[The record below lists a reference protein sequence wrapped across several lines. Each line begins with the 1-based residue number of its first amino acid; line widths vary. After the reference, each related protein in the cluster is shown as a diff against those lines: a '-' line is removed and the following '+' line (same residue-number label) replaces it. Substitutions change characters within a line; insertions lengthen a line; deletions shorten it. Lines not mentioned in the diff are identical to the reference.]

1 MTTQRRVLRRGVHKQ
16 ARSVTAVLL
25 ALCAVLLAACGAAQG
40 GEPGRVLRYGV
51 DLTPG
56 GGPIFDPVQSSR
68 SLTPNQNA
76 WMDLIFDRLIYRDD
90 DGTLH
95 QGLLASWEAPDP
107 LTAVLTVR
115 EGIRFQDGTP
125 FDAAAIA
132 FNWERDL
139 AEPTLSKP
147 PDFRAFASMEVV
159 SPLVLK
165 VRYTAPV
172 TAYAFNVTF
181 TRSSAFGAIASPT
194 AVLEQ
199 GPAFNANPVGA
210 GPYRFEQLDRGSL
223 LSVRRWDGY
232 WNPQVQHLDGVDFVQ
247 NGRGAAMIS
256 ALAAGRIDLAPIS
269 LSDIP
274 AVEARDGLTTL
285 VKPGNEVLYLQLN
298 VERPPFDDPQ
308 VREALSWA
316 FDRGMVNDVAYA
328 GQGSLTQTMYFAGSP
343 YHDAALAGPPRYD
356 PARARQLLAAA
367 GHPDG
372 FRVGMLVQN
381 QPVMVAAAEVL
392 QAQLDQ
398 IGVQVDINVSPNYV
412 NDALAGPDSI
422 MASTTNYAVPD
433 SFLVTNARLGL
444 GYSSPAFD
452 AAYAETLGATGR
464 EAEIAASRSLQKVVL
479 DDAPIFFIAQ
489 EPIAVG
495 MRAEVG
501 GVTEVRGD
509 LEGPDLRGATL
520 TPRLD

>member
-1 MTTQRRVLRRGVHKQ
+1 MTAQRRVFGLP
-16 ARSVTAVLL
+16 APSITAILL

-90 DGTLH
+90 DGTLRP
-95 QGLLASWEAPDP
+95 GLLASWEAPDP
-107 LTAVLTVR
+107 LTAVLTLR
-115 EGIRFQDGTP
+115 DGIRFQDGTP

-132 FNWERDL
+132 FNWERNL

-147 PDFRAFASMEVV
+147 PDFRAFSSIQVV

-165 VRYTAPV
+165 VHYTAPV

-194 AVLEQ
+194 ALREH
-199 GPAFNANPVGA
+199 GTAFNVNPVGA
-210 GPYRFEQLDRGSL
+210 GPYRFERLDRGSL

-232 WNPQVQHLDGVDFVQ
+232 WNPDAQHLDGVDFVQ

-256 ALAAGRIDLAPIS
+256 ALAAGRIDLAPVS

-274 AVEARDGLTTL
+274 AVESRDGLTTL
-285 VKPGNEVLYLQLN
+285 VKPGNEVLYLQVN
-298 VERPPFDDPQ
+298 VERAPFANPK
-308 VREALSWA
+308 VREAISWA
-316 FDRGMVNDVAYA
+316 FDRRMINDVAYA
-328 GQGSLTQTMYFAGSP
+328 GQGELTQTMYFPGSP
-343 YHDAALAGPPRYD
+343 YHDAELNGPARYD
-356 PARARQLLAAA
+356 PIRARQLLAAA
-367 GHPDG
+367 GYPDG

-398 IGVQVDINVSPNYV
+398 IGVHVDINVSPNYI
-412 NDALAGPDSI
+412 NDALAKPDSI

-433 SFLVTNARLGL
+433 SFLVTKARLGL
-444 GYSSPAFD
+444 GYSSPDFD

-464 EAEIAASRSLQKVVL
+464 DAEIAANRSLQKVVL
-479 DDAPIFFIAQ
+479 TDAPIFFIAQ

-495 MRAEVG
+495 MRTEVG

-509 LEGPDLRGATL
+509 LEGPDLRNSTL
-520 TPRLD
+520 TPRLS